1 MAGAAH
7 SVDRLEPRT
16 LIEAASVA
24 PTAPTVMLTDDGSM
38 VDPWTG
44 QADPATVDMDIFV
57 RAVEGGFGVRGAHI
71 GGEGDQPEL
80 FREDMLAF
88 HCGL

>member
-1 MAGAAH
+1 MPNAGTGIGRT
-7 SVDRLEPRT
+7 SVRIGNGDECR
-16 LIEAASVA
+16 
-24 PTAPTVMLTDDGSM
+24 
-38 VDPWTG
+38 TG